1 MRPTDTSNFAPA
13 EISKRKIRRVKA
25 NGRERARMHGLN
37 DALDNLREYIPI
49 TTKHQKLSK
58 IETLRLARNYINA
71 LQQMLQTNE
80 QPTPLEY
87 AHTLANGLSQT
98 TTNMLANLLQVQPR
112 HLLPPSQFD
121 MFSDAP
127 LFPQH
132 PQNLQNPPHHQSF
145 CPSSESPTSSS
156 CSPPQYYYSPNQPSA
171 APLQATCDLAQ
182 YQQMYLQNPNRFSSY
197 SP

>member
-13 EISKRKIRRVKA
+13 EISKRKVRRVKA

-37 DALDNLREYIPI
+37 NALDMLREYIPI
-49 TTKHQKLSK
+49 TTQHQKLSK
-58 IETLRLARNYINA
+58 IETLRLARNYIDA
-71 LQQMLQTNE
+71 LQRMLQTNE

-112 HLLPPSQFD
+112 QLLPPSQFD
-121 MFSDAP
+121 IFSDP
-127 LFPQH
+127 SHHQLH
-132 PQNLQNPPHHQSF
+132 PSHPPPHSSF
-145 CPSSESPTSSS
+145 SSSSPSSS
-156 CSPPQYYYSPNQPSA
+156 CSPPQYYYSPTQPSA
-171 APLQATCDLAQ
+171 APLQGSCDPQ
-182 YQQMYLQNPNRFSSY
+182 YQQMYHQHSHQNTFNY